1 MTSWYINSSLLLPWE
16 NIFLF
21 NKSVVILTHMVFCNK
36 TSKEGKLIKDE
47 EETLIVELSK
57 TKEENEVVKSF
68 NAYPRFF
75 SSHEMLQLPDKMR
88 SALIQAGTKIS

>member
-47 EETLIVELSK
+47 EETLVVELSK
-57 TKEENEVVKSF
+57 TKEENEVVKKFQCLPSF
-68 NAYPRFF
+68 F
-75 SSHEMLQLPDKMR
+75 Q
-88 SALIQAGTKIS
+88 